1 MTHLRHMRHVE
12 LMELVRELLRRGY
25 ITVVEELKGGR
36 ASLAPN
42 TMAVKSVRE
51 AAAVC
56 MLIDEFYRLLES
68 MGAVGR
74 DRVMSREQLLELL
87 G

>member
-1 MTHLRHMRHVE
+1 MKVAMTSMSRSWSDFL
-12 LMELVRELLRRGY
+12 
-25 ITVVEELKGGR
+25 GGR